1 VNLIIISMKKLKSHI
16 DIRILEKAKLL
27 DMINQYLSKYSN
39 NHSIFYACNLINNLL
54 VLGATD
60 SSSLNSIR
68 NYQRDILQDI
78 NIEFEGKL
86 KTKITKIK
94 FKIIQNPEI

>member
-1 VNLIIISMKKLKSHI
+1 MKKLKSHI

-27 DMINQYLSKYSN
+27 DTINQYLSKYAN
-39 NHSIFYACNLINNLL
+39 NHTIFYACNLINNLL

-68 NYQRDILQDI
+68 NYQRDILKDI